1 MLINGKSMRT
11 IEVLDNFCLSIIDQ
25 TLLPHRLKYRKLN
38 NLEDVFNAISK
49 MWVRGAPLI
58 GVTAAYGM
66 SLAIK
71 EDASDKNINIAEK
84 KLLEARPTAVDLK
97 WAISKVKEKIFS
109 FKPRERFEVAWITS
123 GELAEDSIKQCS
135 KIGDFGKELILKNSP
150 NNKSFNNLT
159 HCNAGWLACVDW
171 GTALSPIYKLFNEG
185 IDVHVWVDETR
196 PRSQG
201 ALLTTWELMQHGV
214 PNTLI
219 VDNVGGHLM
228 QSGKVDMCIVGS
240 DRTASNG
247 DVCNKI
253 GTYLKA
259 LAAYDNGLP
268 FYVGLP
274 SPTIDWTVRDG
285 IRDIPIE
292 ERDQSEVTVLSGR
305 AKDGKIASVKLTPE
319 GSDAANYAF
328 DVTPRRLVTGLI
340 TERGVCDASE
350 DGLRALFPEKD

>member
-38 NLEDVFNAISK
+38 NLEDAFNAISK

-109 FKPRERFEVAWITS
+109 FKPRERFEVAWMTS

-135 KIGDFGKELILKNSP
+135 KIGDFGKELILKKSP
-150 NNKSFNNLT
+150 NNKSFNILT

-201 ALLTTWELMQHGV
+201 ALLTTWELMQYGV

-253 GTYLKA
+253 GTYMKA
-259 LAAYDNGLP
+259 LCAYDNNIP
-268 FYVGLP
+268 FYVALP
-274 SPTIDWTVRDG
+274 ESTIDFNLKSGVNN
-285 IRDIPIE
+285 IQIE
-292 ERDQSEVTVLSGR
+292 ERSSKEVNHISGLNEAGVLNTV
-305 AKDGKIASVKLTPE
+305 KIVNDDNMVYNP
-319 GSDAANYAF
+319 GF
-328 DVTPRRLVTGLI
+328 DVTPNKYVTKLI
-340 TERGVCDASE
+340 TNKGVCDASTE
-350 DGLRALFPEKD
+350 GIQKLFK

>member
-38 NLEDVFNAISK
+38 NLEDAFNAISK

-135 KIGDFGKELILKNSP
+135 KIGDFGKELILKNNP
-150 NNKSFNNLT
+150 NNKSFNILT

-253 GTYLKA
+253 GTYMKA
-259 LAAYDNGLP
+259 LCAYDNNIP
-268 FYVGLP
+268 FYVALP
-274 SPTIDWTVRDG
+274 ESTIDFNLKSGVNN
-285 IRDIPIE
+285 IQIE
-292 ERDQSEVTVLSGR
+292 ERSSKEVNHISGLNEVGVLNTV
-305 AKDGKIASVKLTPE
+305 KIVNDDNMVYNP
-319 GSDAANYAF
+319 GF
-328 DVTPRRLVTGLI
+328 DVTPNKYVTKLI
-340 TERGVCDASE
+340 TNKGVCDASTE
-350 DGLRALFPEKD
+350 GIQKLFK

>member
-38 NLEDVFNAISK
+38 NLEDAFNAISK

-150 NNKSFNNLT
+150 NNKSFNILT

-253 GTYLKA
+253 GTYMKA
-259 LAAYDNGLP
+259 LCAYDNNIP
-268 FYVGLP
+268 FYVALP
-274 SPTIDWTVRDG
+274 ESTIDFNLKSGVNN
-285 IRDIPIE
+285 IQIE
-292 ERDQSEVTVLSGR
+292 ERSSKEVNHISGLNEAGVLNTV
-305 AKDGKIASVKLTPE
+305 KIVNDDNMVYNP
-319 GSDAANYAF
+319 GF
-328 DVTPRRLVTGLI
+328 DVTPNKYVTKLI
-340 TERGVCDASE
+340 TNKGVCDASTE
-350 DGLRALFPEKD
+350 GIQKLFK

>member
-1 MLINGKSMRT
+1 M
-11 IEVLDNFCLSIIDQ
+11 
-25 TLLPHRLKYRKLN
+25 LPHRLKCRKLN

-71 EDASDKNINIAEK
+71 EDASDKNINIVEK
-84 KLLEARPTAVDLK
+84 KLLEARPTAIDLK
-97 WAISKVKEKIFS
+97 WAINKVKEKVFS
-109 FKPRERFEVAWITS
+109 FKPRERFEVAWMTS

-150 NNKSFNNLT
+150 NNKSLNILT

-196 PRSQG
+196 QRSQG
-201 ALLTTWELMQHGV
+201 ALLTTCELMQHGV

-253 GTYLKA
+253 GTYMKA
-259 LAAYDNGLP
+259 LCAYDNNIP
-268 FYVGLP
+268 FYVALP
-274 SPTIDWTVRDG
+274 ESTIDFNLKSGVNN
-285 IRDIPIE
+285 IQIE
-292 ERDQSEVTVLSGR
+292 ERSSKEVNHISGLNEVGVLNTV
-305 AKDGKIASVKLTPE
+305 KIVNDDNMFYNP
-319 GSDAANYAF
+319 GF
-328 DVTPRRLVTGLI
+328 DVTPNKYVTKLI
-340 TERGVCDASE
+340 TNKGVCDASTE
-350 DGLRALFPEKD
+350 GIQKLFK

>member
-38 NLEDVFNAISK
+38 NLEDAFNAISK

-135 KIGDFGKELILKNSP
+135 KIGDFGKELILKKSP
-150 NNKSFNNLT
+150 NNKSFNILT

-253 GTYLKA
+253 GTYMKA
-259 LAAYDNGLP
+259 LCAYDNNIP
-268 FYVGLP
+268 FYVALP
-274 SPTIDWTVRDG
+274 ESTIDFNLKSGVNN
-285 IRDIPIE
+285 IQIE
-292 ERDQSEVTVLSGR
+292 ERSSKEVNHISGLNEAGVLNTV
-305 AKDGKIASVKLTPE
+305 KIVNDDNMVYNP
-319 GSDAANYAF
+319 GF
-328 DVTPRRLVTGLI
+328 DVTPNKYVTKLI
-340 TERGVCDASE
+340 TNKGVCDASTE
-350 DGLRALFPEKD
+350 GIQKLFK

>member
-11 IEVLDNFCLSIIDQ
+11 IEVLDNFSLSIIDQ
-25 TLLPHRLKYRKLN
+25 TLLPHILKYRKLN
-38 NLEDVFNAISK
+38 NLEDAFNAISK

-109 FKPRERFEVAWITS
+109 FKPRERFEVAWMTS

-150 NNKSFNNLT
+150 NNKSFNILT

-253 GTYLKA
+253 GTYMKA
-259 LAAYDNGLP
+259 LCAYDNNIP
-268 FYVGLP
+268 FYVALP
-274 SPTIDWTVRDG
+274 ESTIDFNLKSGVNN
-285 IRDIPIE
+285 IQIE
-292 ERDQSEVTVLSGR
+292 ERSSKEVNHISGLNEAGVLNTV
-305 AKDGKIASVKLTPE
+305 KIVNDDNMVYNP
-319 GSDAANYAF
+319 GF
-328 DVTPRRLVTGLI
+328 DVTPNKYVTKLI
-340 TERGVCDASE
+340 TNKGVCDASTE
-350 DGLRALFPEKD
+350 GIQKLFK

>member
-25 TLLPHRLKYRKLN
+25 NLLPYRLKYRKLN
-38 NLEDVFNAISK
+38 NLEDAFNAISK

-109 FKPRERFEVAWITS
+109 LKPRERFEVAWITS

-150 NNKSFNNLT
+150 NNKSFNILT

-253 GTYLKA
+253 GTYMKA
-259 LAAYDNGLP
+259 LCAYDNNIP
-268 FYVGLP
+268 FYVALP
-274 SPTIDWTVRDG
+274 ESTIDFNLKSGVNN
-285 IRDIPIE
+285 IQIE
-292 ERDQSEVTVLSGR
+292 ERSSKEVNHISGLNEVGVLNTV
-305 AKDGKIASVKLTPE
+305 KIVNDDNMVYNP
-319 GSDAANYAF
+319 GF
-328 DVTPRRLVTGLI
+328 DVTPNKYVTKLI
-340 TERGVCDASE
+340 TNKGVCDASTE
-350 DGLRALFPEKD
+350 GIQKLFK

>member
-38 NLEDVFNAISK
+38 NLEDAFNAISK

-135 KIGDFGKELILKNSP
+135 KIGDFGKELILKNNP
-150 NNKSFNNLT
+150 NNKSFNILT

-253 GTYLKA
+253 GTYMKA
-259 LAAYDNGLP
+259 LCAYDNNIP
-268 FYVGLP
+268 FYVALP
-274 SPTIDWTVRDG
+274 ESTIDFNLKSGVNN
-285 IRDIPIE
+285 IQIE
-292 ERDQSEVTVLSGR
+292 ERSSKEVNHISGLNKVGVLNTV
-305 AKDGKIASVKLTPE
+305 KIVNDDNMVYNP
-319 GSDAANYAF
+319 GF
-328 DVTPRRLVTGLI
+328 DVTPNKYVTKLI
-340 TERGVCDASE
+340 TNKGVCDASTE
-350 DGLRALFPEKD
+350 GIQKLFK

>member
-150 NNKSFNNLT
+150 NNKSFNILT

-253 GTYLKA
+253 GTYMKA
-259 LAAYDNGLP
+259 LCAYDNNIP
-268 FYVGLP
+268 FYVALP
-274 SPTIDWTVRDG
+274 ESTIDFNLKSGVNN
-285 IRDIPIE
+285 IQIE
-292 ERDQSEVTVLSGR
+292 ERSSKEVNHISGLNEVGVLNTV
-305 AKDGKIASVKLTPE
+305 KIVNDDNMVYNP
-319 GSDAANYAF
+319 GF
-328 DVTPRRLVTGLI
+328 DVTPNKYVTKLI
-340 TERGVCDASE
+340 TNKGVCDASTE
-350 DGLRALFPEKD
+350 GIQKLFK

>member
-38 NLEDVFNAISK
+38 NLEDAFNAISK

-109 FKPRERFEVAWITS
+109 FKPRERFEDAWITS

-150 NNKSFNNLT
+150 NNKSFNILT

-253 GTYLKA
+253 GTYMKA
-259 LAAYDNGLP
+259 LCAYDNNIP
-268 FYVGLP
+268 FYVALP
-274 SPTIDWTVRDG
+274 ESTIDFNLKSGVNN
-285 IRDIPIE
+285 IQIE
-292 ERDQSEVTVLSGR
+292 ERSSKEVNHISGLNEVGVLNTV
-305 AKDGKIASVKLTPE
+305 KIVNDDNMVYNP
-319 GSDAANYAF
+319 GF
-328 DVTPRRLVTGLI
+328 DVTPNKYVTKLI
-340 TERGVCDASE
+340 TNKGVCDASTE
-350 DGLRALFPEKD
+350 GIQKLFK

>member
-38 NLEDVFNAISK
+38 NLEDAFNAISK

-109 FKPRERFEVAWITS
+109 LKPRERFEVAWMTS

-150 NNKSFNNLT
+150 NNKSFNILT

-253 GTYLKA
+253 GTYMKA
-259 LAAYDNGLP
+259 LCAYDNNIP
-268 FYVGLP
+268 FYVALP
-274 SPTIDWTVRDG
+274 ESTIDFNLKSGVNN
-285 IRDIPIE
+285 IQIE
-292 ERDQSEVTVLSGR
+292 ERSSKEVNHISGLNEVGVLNTV
-305 AKDGKIASVKLTPE
+305 KIVNDDNMVYNP
-319 GSDAANYAF
+319 GF
-328 DVTPRRLVTGLI
+328 DVTPNKYVTKLI
-340 TERGVCDASE
+340 TNKGVCDASTE
-350 DGLRALFPEKD
+350 GIQKLFK

>member
-38 NLEDVFNAISK
+38 NLEDAFNAISK

-109 FKPRERFEVAWITS
+109 FKPRERFEVAWMTS

-150 NNKSFNNLT
+150 NNKSFNILT

-253 GTYLKA
+253 GTYMKA
-259 LAAYDNGLP
+259 LCAYDNNIP
-268 FYVGLP
+268 FYVALP
-274 SPTIDWTVRDG
+274 ESTIDFNLKSGVNN
-285 IRDIPIE
+285 IQIE
-292 ERDQSEVTVLSGR
+292 ERSSKEVNHISGLNEAGVLNTV
-305 AKDGKIASVKLTPE
+305 KIVNDDNMVYNP
-319 GSDAANYAF
+319 GF
-328 DVTPRRLVTGLI
+328 DVTPNKYVTKLI
-340 TERGVCDASE
+340 TNKGVCDASTE
-350 DGLRALFPEKD
+350 GIQKLFK

>member
-38 NLEDVFNAISK
+38 NLEDAFNAISK

-150 NNKSFNNLT
+150 NNKSFNILT

-253 GTYLKA
+253 GTYMKA
-259 LAAYDNGLP
+259 LCAYDNNIP
-268 FYVGLP
+268 FYVALP
-274 SPTIDWTVRDG
+274 ESTIDFNLKSGVNN
-285 IRDIPIE
+285 IQIE
-292 ERDQSEVTVLSGR
+292 ERSSKEVNHISGLNEVGVLNTV
-305 AKDGKIASVKLTPE
+305 KIVNDDNMVYNP
-319 GSDAANYAF
+319 GF
-328 DVTPRRLVTGLI
+328 DVTPNKYVTKLI
-340 TERGVCDASE
+340 TNKGVCDASTE
-350 DGLRALFPEKD
+350 GIQKLFK

>member
-97 WAISKVKEKIFS
+97 WAISKVKEKISS

-135 KIGDFGKELILKNSP
+135 KIGDFGKELILKNNP
-150 NNKSFNNLT
+150 NNKSFNILT

-253 GTYLKA
+253 GTYMKA
-259 LAAYDNGLP
+259 LCAYDNNIP
-268 FYVGLP
+268 FYVALP
-274 SPTIDWTVRDG
+274 ESTIDFNLKSGVNN
-285 IRDIPIE
+285 IQIE
-292 ERDQSEVTVLSGR
+292 ERSSKEVNHISGLNEAGVLNTV
-305 AKDGKIASVKLTPE
+305 KIVNDDNMVYNP
-319 GSDAANYAF
+319 GF
-328 DVTPRRLVTGLI
+328 DVTPNKYVTKLI
-340 TERGVCDASE
+340 TNKGVCDASTE
-350 DGLRALFPEKD
+350 GIQKLFK

>member
-25 TLLPHRLKYRKLN
+25 TLLPYELKYRKLN

-84 KLLEARPTAVDLK
+84 KLLDARPTAVDLK
-97 WAISKVKEKIFS
+97 WAISKVKEKIFTY
-109 FKPRERFEVAWITS
+109 KPRERFEVAWRIS
-123 GELAEDSIKQCS
+123 EKLAEDSIKQCS

-150 NNKSFNNLT
+150 NNKSFNILT

-253 GTYLKA
+253 GTYMKA
-259 LAAYDNGLP
+259 LCAYDNNIP
-268 FYVGLP
+268 FYVALP
-274 SPTIDWTVRDG
+274 ESTIDLNLKYGVNN
-285 IRDIPIE
+285 IQIE
-292 ERDQSEVTVLSGR
+292 ERSSKEVNHISGLNEDGVLNTI
-305 AKDGKIASVKLTPE
+305 KIVNDDNMFYNP
-319 GSDAANYAF
+319 GF
-328 DVTPRRLVTGLI
+328 DVTPNKYVTKLI
-340 TERGVCDASE
+340 TNKGVCDASTE
-350 DGLRALFPEKD
+350 GIQKLFK

>member
-25 TLLPHRLKYRKLN
+25 TLLPYRLKYRKLN
-38 NLEDVFNAISK
+38 KLEDVFNAISK

-71 EDASDKNINIAEK
+71 EDPSDENINIAEK

-109 FKPRERFEVAWITS
+109 FKPRERFEIAWMTS

-150 NNKSFNNLT
+150 NNKSFNILT

-253 GTYLKA
+253 GTYMKA
-259 LAAYDNGLP
+259 LCAYDNNIP
-268 FYVGLP
+268 FYVALP
-274 SPTIDWTVRDG
+274 ESTIDFNLKFGVNN
-285 IRDIPIE
+285 IQIE
-292 ERDQSEVTVLSGR
+292 ERSSKEVNHISGLNEAGVLNTV
-305 AKDGKIASVKLTPE
+305 KIVNDDNMVYNP
-319 GSDAANYAF
+319 GF
-328 DVTPRRLVTGLI
+328 DVTPNKYVTKLI
-340 TERGVCDASE
+340 TNKGVCDASTE
-350 DGLRALFPEKD
+350 GIQKLFK

>member
-38 NLEDVFNAISK
+38 NLEDAFNAISK

-135 KIGDFGKELILKNSP
+135 KIGDFGKELILKKSP
-150 NNKSFNNLT
+150 NNKSFNILT

-253 GTYLKA
+253 GTYMKA
-259 LAAYDNGLP
+259 LCAYDNNIP
-268 FYVGLP
+268 FYVALP
-274 SPTIDWTVRDG
+274 ESTIDFNLKSGVNN
-285 IRDIPIE
+285 IQIE
-292 ERDQSEVTVLSGR
+292 ERSSKEVNHISGLNEVGVLNTV
-305 AKDGKIASVKLTPE
+305 KIVNDDNLQLKAILYEVKILLMSNIHT
-319 GSDAANYAF
+319 F
-328 DVTPRRLVTGLI
+328 FQRRHLLI
-340 TERGVCDASE
+340 
-350 DGLRALFPEKD
+350 

>member
-38 NLEDVFNAISK
+38 NLEDAFNAISK

-135 KIGDFGKELILKNSP
+135 KIGDFGKELILKNNP
-150 NNKSFNNLT
+150 NNKSFNILT

-185 IDVHVWVDETR
+185 IDVQVWVDETR

-253 GTYLKA
+253 GTYMKA
-259 LAAYDNGLP
+259 LCAYDNNIP
-268 FYVGLP
+268 FYVALP
-274 SPTIDWTVRDG
+274 ESTIDFNLKSGVNN
-285 IRDIPIE
+285 IQIE
-292 ERDQSEVTVLSGR
+292 ERSSKEVNHISGLNEVGVLNTV
-305 AKDGKIASVKLTPE
+305 KIVNDDNMVYNP
-319 GSDAANYAF
+319 GF
-328 DVTPRRLVTGLI
+328 DVTPNKYVTKLI
-340 TERGVCDASE
+340 TNKGVCDASTE
-350 DGLRALFPEKD
+350 GIQKLFK